1 MSKKRYDPIEDLRP
15 VHTGS
20 ANEKNAEVSSPYA
33 EAPLA
38 FDVYR
43 VADELCIDF
52 DIPGVDPAAIH
63 LALEN
68 QFLTVSV
75 QRELDA
81 SGIEVIERG
90 RVHGSFEQRLILPGH
105 WHLNELRASYNNGV
119 LHVTAPLRSP
129 EATRTIE
136 VKVSEPVRTS
146 SFSFDSTVGDS
157 ADPAEVDANVRR
169 ERVGSVA

>member
-1 MSKKRYDPIEDLRP
+1 MSTKRYDPTEDLRP

-20 ANEKNAEVSSPYA
+20 TNEKNAEVSSPYA

-52 DIPGVDPAAIH
+52 DVPGVDPSAIQ

-75 QRELDA
+75 QRELDG

-90 RVHGSFEQRLILPGH
+90 RVHGSFQQRLILPGH

-129 EATRTIE
+129 EATRRIEIE
-136 VKVSEPVRTS
+136 VSGRVWTS
-146 SFSFDSTVGDS
+146 SLSFDSTAGDS
-157 ADPAEVDANVRR
+157 ADVTEVDANER
-169 ERVGSVA
+169 ERVGSAA